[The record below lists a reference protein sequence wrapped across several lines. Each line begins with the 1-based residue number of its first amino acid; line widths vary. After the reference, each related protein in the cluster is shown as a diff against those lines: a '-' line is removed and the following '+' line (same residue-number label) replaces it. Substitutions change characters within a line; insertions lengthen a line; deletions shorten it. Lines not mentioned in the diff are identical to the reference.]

1 MALLKKTLPRGI
13 GYEWTE
19 LTYQDRLTRDIT
31 LPGTEPRCPCWP
43 P

>member
-1 MALLKKTLPRGI
+1 M

-31 LPGTEPRCPCWP
+31 LPGTAHACPCSP
-43 P
+43 R